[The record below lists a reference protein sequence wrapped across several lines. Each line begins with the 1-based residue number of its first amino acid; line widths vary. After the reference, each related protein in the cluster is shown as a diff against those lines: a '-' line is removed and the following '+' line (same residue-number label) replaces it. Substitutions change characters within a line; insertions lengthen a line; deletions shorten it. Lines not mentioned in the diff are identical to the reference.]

1 MRYYYM
7 IKHINWKL
15 TLRCSF
21 FFQGQDKTP
30 RDNTAKCFLSLGVH
44 KDEEDWFI
52 FHLHKCNK

>member
-1 MRYYYM
+1 M
-7 IKHINWKL
+7 IKHINWKV

-21 FFQGQDKTP
+21 FFQGQDKKP